1 MSSLRL
7 GILGGTFD
15 PPHLGHLALA
25 TTAYQTLSLDRL
37 HVIPA
42 AQAPL
47 REGPPLAPAAERLL
61 LLRLAFD
68 ALPWAVVDDRE
79 LRRGGLSYSVDTA
92 RELVADYPGA
102 TLYWILGADQL
113 ARLHLWH
120 QVHELCQCVHFAV
133 YARKGQVGAVD
144 PSLAGVAR
152 VTWLAAPEVD
162 CSSTAIRAGLS
173 QGQAMSKSLPPAVSA
188 AIEARGLYR

>member
-47 REGPPLAPAAERLL
+47 REGAPLAPAAERLL

-120 QVHELCQCVHFAV
+120 QARELCQLVHFAV

-162 CSSTAIRAGLS
+162 CSSTAIRSGLS
-173 QGQAMSKSLPPAVSA
+173 QGHAMSKSLPPAVSA